1 MNDVPAS
8 AKYKDVCPDT
18 VSRIYAEE
26 LIKRKNARDA
36 EKALKTALHQ
46 ITGAFM
52 TTDELKRARKLL
64 DSEDYGAALFETLK
78 LHAST
83 RERLDH
89 IDAFYDELFTPVV
102 PKSILDL
109 ACGLNP
115 LYLGYRGYAVRGLD
129 ISGGCIQ
136 LINDWAQKRGWDVS
150 AQCRDLLC
158 RPSLP
163 QTDVALL
170 MKLLPVLEQQKKGA
184 AMALLL
190 SIPAPVLIVTFPLKT
205 LGGRSVGMEKHYSD
219 WFEAS
224 ASQCFDIERRDVIFD
239 ELCYVVRRKAGD

>member
-1 MNDVPAS
+1 MSDAPVS
-8 AKYKDVCPDT
+8 AKYRDVCPET
-18 VSRIYAEE
+18 VSRLYAEE
-26 LIKRKNARDA
+26 LAKRKSAKEA

-52 TTDELKRARKLL
+52 TSDELKRARKLL
-64 DSEDYGAALFETLK
+64 AGEDADAALFETLK

-83 RERLDH
+83 RERLEH
-89 IDAFYDELFTPVV
+89 IDAFYDALLSPIA
-102 PKSILDL
+102 PKTLLDL

-115 LYLGYRGYAVRGLD
+115 LYLGHRGYAVRGLD
-129 ISGGCIQ
+129 VSGGCVQ
-136 LINDWAQKRGWDVS
+136 LINDWAQRRSWDVS

-158 RPSLP
+158 APALP
-163 QTDVALL
+163 ETDAALM

-184 AMALLL
+184 AMELLL

-219 WFEAS
+219 WFEQS
-224 ASQCFDIERRDVIFD
+224 AAQAFSIERRDVLFG

>member
-1 MNDVPAS
+1 MSNTPVS

-18 VSRIYAEE
+18 VSRLYAEE
-26 LIKRKNARDA
+26 LSKRKNAKEA

-52 TTDELKRARKLL
+52 TGDELKRARKLL
-64 DSEDYGAALFETLK
+64 AGEDADAALFETLK

-83 RERLDH
+83 RERLEH
-89 IDAFYDELFTPVV
+89 IDAFYDALLSPIA
-102 PKSILDL
+102 PKTLLDL

-115 LYLGYRGYAVRGLD
+115 LYLGHRGYAVRGLD
-129 ISGGCIQ
+129 VSGGCVQ
-136 LINDWAQKRGWDVS
+136 LINDWALRRGWDVS

-158 RPSLP
+158 APALP
-163 QTDVALL
+163 ETDAALM

-184 AMALLL
+184 AMELLT

-219 WFEAS
+219 WFEQS
-224 ASQCFDIERRDVIFD
+224 AAQAFNIERRDVLFG
-239 ELCYVVRRKAGD
+239 ELCYTVRRKAGD

>member
-1 MNDVPAS
+1 MNDVSVS
-8 AKYKDVCPDT
+8 AKYKDICPDT
-18 VSRIYAEE
+18 VSRLYAEE
-26 LIKRKNARDA
+26 LSKRKNAREA

-52 TTDELKRARKLL
+52 TSDELKRARKLL
-64 DSEDYGAALFETLK
+64 ASEDADAALFETLR

-89 IDAFYDELFTPVV
+89 IDAFYDALLSPIA
-102 PKSILDL
+102 PKTLLDL

-115 LYLGYRGYAVRGLD
+115 LYLGHRSYAVRGLD
-129 ISGGCIQ
+129 ISGGCVH
-136 LINDWAQKRGWDVS
+136 LINDWAQRHGWDVS

-158 RPSLP
+158 APALP
-163 QTDVALL
+163 ETDAALM

-184 AMALLL
+184 AMDLLL

-224 ASQCFDIERRDVIFD
+224 AAQAFSIERRDVLFG
-239 ELCYVVRRKAGD
+239 ELCYTVRRKAGD

>member
-1 MNDVPAS
+1 MSNTPVS
-8 AKYKDVCPDT
+8 AKYKDICPDT
-18 VSRIYAEE
+18 VSRLYAEE
-26 LIKRKNARDA
+26 LSKRKSAREA

-52 TTDELKRARKLL
+52 TGDELKRARKLL
-64 DSEDYGAALFETLK
+64 AGADADAALFETLK

-83 RERLDH
+83 RERLEH
-89 IDAFYDELFTPVV
+89 IDAFYDALLSPIA
-102 PKSILDL
+102 PKTLLDL

-129 ISGGCIQ
+129 VSGGCVQ
-136 LINDWAQKRGWDVS
+136 LINDWALRRGWDVS

-158 RPSLP
+158 APALP
-163 QTDVALL
+163 ETDAALM

-184 AMALLL
+184 AIELLR

-219 WFEAS
+219 WFESS
-224 ASQCFDIERRDVIFD
+224 AAQAFNIERRDVLFG
-239 ELCYVVRRKAGD
+239 ELCYTVRRKAGD

>member
-1 MNDVPAS
+1 MSNTPVS

-18 VSRIYAEE
+18 VSRLYAEE
-26 LIKRKNARDA
+26 LSKRKNAKEA

-52 TTDELKRARKLL
+52 TGDELKRARKLL
-64 DSEDYGAALFETLK
+64 ASADEDAALFETLK

-83 RERLDH
+83 RERFEH
-89 IDAFYDELFTPVV
+89 IDAFYDALLSPIA
-102 PKSILDL
+102 PKTLLDL

-115 LYLGYRGYAVRGLD
+115 LYLGHRGYAVRGLD
-129 ISGGCIQ
+129 VSGGCVQ
-136 LINDWAQKRGWDVS
+136 LINDWALRRGWDVS

-158 RPSLP
+158 APALP
-163 QTDVALL
+163 ETDAALM

-184 AMALLL
+184 AMELLT

-219 WFEAS
+219 WFEQS
-224 ASQCFDIERRDVIFD
+224 AAQAFNIERRDVLFG
-239 ELCYVVRRKAGD
+239 ELCYTVRRKAGD

>member
-1 MNDVPAS
+1 MSNTPVS

-18 VSRIYAEE
+18 VSRLYAEE
-26 LIKRKNARDA
+26 LSKRKNAKEA

-52 TTDELKRARKLL
+52 TGDELKRARKLL
-64 DSEDYGAALFETLK
+64 AGADEDAALFETLK

-83 RERLDH
+83 RERLEH
-89 IDAFYDELFTPVV
+89 IDAFYDALLSPIA
-102 PKSILDL
+102 PKTLLDL

-129 ISGGCIQ
+129 VSGGCVQ
-136 LINDWAQKRGWDVS
+136 LINDWALRRGWDVS

-158 RPSLP
+158 APALP
-163 QTDVALL
+163 ETDAALM

-184 AMALLL
+184 AIELLR

-219 WFEAS
+219 WFEQS
-224 ASQCFDIERRDVIFD
+224 AAQAFNIERRDVLFG
-239 ELCYVVRRKAGD
+239 ELCYTVRRKAGD